1 MLKIFF
7 IVHQKFIKKKSK
19 SKSKFEESI
28 AERTKLRRQKDKEFI
43 ENIENKS
50 KTINYNLF
58 KEYFKFESPTDLTKQ
73 LFKTKNENKNN
84 DLVNV
89 IKSELIDLKKEI
101 EKASEEEIKTEKPN
115 EIVKIIEEILE
126 FNRKTI
132 RKWIKN
138 FNTKPNA

>member
-1 MLKIFF
+1 MKINQKLWTIICLK
-7 IVHQKFIKKKSK
+7 
-19 SKSKFEESI
+19 
-28 AERTKLRRQKDKEFI
+28 
-43 ENIENKS
+43 NIL
-50 KTINYNLF
+50 NLNQLLIW
-58 KEYFKFESPTDLTKQ
+58 KKQ

-101 EKASEEEIKTEKPN
+101 EKASEEEIKIEKPN

-126 FNRKTI
+126 FNRKAI
-132 RKWIKN
+132 RRWIKN